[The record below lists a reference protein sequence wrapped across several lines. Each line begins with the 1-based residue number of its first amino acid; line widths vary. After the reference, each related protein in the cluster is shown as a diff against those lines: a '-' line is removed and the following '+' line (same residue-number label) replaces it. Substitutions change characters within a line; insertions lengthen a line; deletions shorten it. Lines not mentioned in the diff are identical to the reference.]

1 MYMAAPIKKLG
12 IAVIGDELYVRS
24 IRLLGAA
31 KALVVDLNVDVS
43 ELKKVVRD
51 FLETLPNEGVGLVI
65 VQDVLREVVGEV
77 LSTSEVLK
85 ILYLPDLR
93 TSEKFKVKDYYIQLL
108 RHYIGISLEV

>member
-1 MYMAAPIKKLG
+1 MVATIKRLG
-12 IAVIGDELYVRS
+12 IAAVGDELYIRS
-24 IRLLGAA
+24 IRLLGVA
-31 KALVVDLNVDVS
+31 KALVVDLNVDVT
-43 ELKKVVRD
+43 ELRKVVKD

-77 LSTSEVLK
+77 SSTLEGLK

-93 TSEKFKVKDYYIQLL
+93 TSEKFKVKDYYLQLL